1 MLEALLVVV
10 ACFARSLPNE
20 GARRS
25 SEKQAITP
33 ARYDEGT
40 IATNFNATTTG
51 VRDTITAVS
60 VSSVGSAN
68 RMRGSYPRIIR
79 QQLAG
84 YLFRAG
90 HDLTRPV
97 IFLSFKK
104 LAPTRPDPTR
114 EI

>member
-51 VRDTITAVS
+51 VRDTITNSGKCFKCRIREPDARVLPADHQTTTRGLP
-60 VSSVGSAN
+60 VSSGS
-68 RMRGSYPRIIR
+68 
-79 QQLAG
+79 
-84 YLFRAG
+84 
-90 HDLTRPV
+90 
-97 IFLSFKK
+97 
-104 LAPTRPDPTR
+104 
-114 EI
+114 